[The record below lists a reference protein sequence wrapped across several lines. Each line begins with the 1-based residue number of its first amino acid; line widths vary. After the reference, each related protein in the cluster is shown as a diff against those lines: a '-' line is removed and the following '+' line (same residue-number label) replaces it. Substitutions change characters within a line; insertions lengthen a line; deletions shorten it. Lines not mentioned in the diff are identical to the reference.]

1 MRDKQLKKLKAI
13 YKIYKIMDKSK
24 VSDADL
30 RNMFSEEEITMI
42 QDLKFIQKHYP
53 KYFSEIENESN

>member
-42 QDLKFIQKHYP
+42 
-53 KYFSEIENESN
+53 